1 MIDGVR
7 GTRVLEGDEAKKY
20 LEIADTFHNVA
31 NKYGFEYIK
40 IPTLEKEELKT
51 KRGRKYTSFWFG
63 GKGTPIGSGGNA
75 IHCFINN
82 ETGDI
87 YKPASTILP
96 AKHARGNLFS
106 KTDGLE
112 AFGSESPKNNG
123 YYWIR
128 YM

>member
-1 MIDGVR
+1 MINKKK
-7 GTRVLEGDEAKKY
+7 GDNMD
-20 LEIADTFHNVA
+20 IN
-31 NKYGFEYIK
+31 IK
-40 IPTLEKEELKT
+40 ISEFAKVVNERYLTYMNTSFPTLEKEELKT

-63 GKGTPIGSGGNA
+63 GKGTPIGSGGNS

-87 YKPASTILP
+87 YKPASTKLP

-106 KTDGLE
+106 KIDGLE